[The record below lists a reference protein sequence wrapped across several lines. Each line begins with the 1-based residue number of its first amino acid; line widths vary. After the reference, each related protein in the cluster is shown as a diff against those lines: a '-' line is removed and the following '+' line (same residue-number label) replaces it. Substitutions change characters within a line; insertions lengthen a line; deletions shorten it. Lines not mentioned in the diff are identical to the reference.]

1 MKKVIIL
8 SICLLFLATACTNKN
23 ESKSTSPKKEETTK
37 EIVLVTENTD
47 KEESVSDDEV
57 VEYINDVTNEVS
69 ELDSEKSLSQKTK
82 ESLKKTFITL
92 TDFIF
97 YDGTIKG
104 KTFKELS
111 SEAQE
116 KVLELYGKLDSKI
129 ESVFP
134 NYKEEIKDTSTK
146 TYSKAKEK
154 AKELKEK
161 IKSIYIERVGEDTY
175 QKEMEII
182 ENTKDK
188 VVEKASPIIS
198 DVKDKAKETY
208 TKTKDKLDKWYKNFK
223 ESSE

>member
-1 MKKVIIL
+1 MKKAIIL
-8 SICLLFLATACTNKN
+8 TICILLSVTACT
-23 ESKSTSPKKEETTK
+23 TKKEETVANKDSIETK
-37 EIVLVTENTD
+37 EITLVTEQDTTTIATD
-47 KEESVSDDEV
+47 EEV
-57 VEYINDVTNEVS
+57 VEYIEDVTNEVETLTEEES
-69 ELDSEKSLSQKTK
+69 LSEKTK
-82 ESLKKTFITL
+82 QSLKKAFITL

-111 SEAQE
+111 YEAQT
-116 KVLELYGKLDSKI
+116 KILELYEKLDTKI

-175 QKEMEII
+175 QKEMDII
-182 ENTKDK
+182 KNTKDK
-188 VVEKASPIIS
+188 VVEKTTPVIS
-198 DVKDKAKETY
+198 DVKDKAKDTY
-208 TKTKDKLDKWYKNFK
+208 TKAKDKLDEWYKNFK

>member
-1 MKKVIIL
+1 MKKVVNL

-37 EIVLVTENTD
+37 EIVLVTENTN
-47 KEESVSDDEV
+47 KEEPVSDDEV

-116 KVLELYGKLDSKI
+116 KVLELYEKLDSKI

-146 TYSKAKEK
+146 TYSKVKEK

-161 IKSIYIERVGEDTY
+161 IKSIYIERVGEDAY

>member
-37 EIVLVTENTD
+37 EIVLVTENTN
-47 KEESVSDDEV
+47 KEEPVSDDEV
-57 VEYINDVTNEVS
+57 VEYINNVTNEVS
-69 ELDSEKSLSQKTK
+69 ELNSEKSLSQKTK

-188 VVEKASPIIS
+188 LVEKASPIIS

>member
-1 MKKVIIL
+1 MKKAIIL
-8 SICLLFLATACTNKN
+8 TICILLSVTACT
-23 ESKSTSPKKEETTK
+23 TKKEETVANKDSIETK
-37 EIVLVTENTD
+37 EITLVTEQDTTTIATD
-47 KEESVSDDEV
+47 EEV
-57 VEYINDVTNEVS
+57 VEYIEDVTNEVETLTEEES
-69 ELDSEKSLSQKTK
+69 LSEKTK
-82 ESLKKTFITL
+82 QSLKKAFITL

-111 SEAQE
+111 YEAQT
-116 KVLELYGKLDSKI
+116 KILELYEKLDTKI

-175 QKEMEII
+175 QKEMDII
-182 ENTKDK
+182 KNTKDK
-188 VVEKASPIIS
+188 VVEKTTPVIS
-198 DVKDKAKETY
+198 DVKDKAKDTY
-208 TKTKDKLDKWYKNFK
+208 TKTKDKLDEWYKNFK

>member
-37 EIVLVTENTD
+37 EIVLVTENTN
-47 KEESVSDDEV
+47 KEEPVSDDEV
-57 VEYINDVTNEVS
+57 VEYINNVTNEVS
-69 ELDSEKSLSQKTK
+69 ELNSEKSLSQKTK

-161 IKSIYIERVGEDTY
+161 IKSIYIERVGKDTY

>member
-1 MKKVIIL
+1 MKKAIIL
-8 SICLLFLATACTNKN
+8 TICILLSVTACT
-23 ESKSTSPKKEETTK
+23 TKKEETVANKDSIETK
-37 EIVLVTENTD
+37 EITLVTEQDTTTIATD
-47 KEESVSDDEV
+47 EEV
-57 VEYINDVTNEVS
+57 VEYIEDVTNEVEKLTEEES
-69 ELDSEKSLSQKTK
+69 LSEKTK
-82 ESLKKTFITL
+82 QSLKKAFITL

-111 SEAQE
+111 YEAQT
-116 KVLELYGKLDSKI
+116 KILELYEKIDTKI
-129 ESVFP
+129 ENVFP

-175 QKEMEII
+175 QKEMDII
-182 ENTKDK
+182 KNTKDK
-188 VVEKASPIIS
+188 VVEKTTPVIS
-198 DVKDKAKETY
+198 DVKDKAKDTY
-208 TKTKDKLDKWYKNFK
+208 TKAKDKLDKWYKNFK

>member
-37 EIVLVTENTD
+37 EIVLVTENTN
-47 KEESVSDDEV
+47 KEEPVSDDEV
-57 VEYINDVTNEVS
+57 VEYINNVTNEVS
-69 ELDSEKSLSQKTK
+69 ELNSEKSLSQKTK

>member
-37 EIVLVTENTD
+37 EIVLVTENTN
-47 KEESVSDDEV
+47 KEEPVSDDEV
-57 VEYINDVTNEVS
+57 VEYINSVTNEVS
-69 ELDSEKSLSQKTK
+69 ELNSEKSLSQKTK

-116 KVLELYGKLDSKI
+116 KVLELYEKLDSKI

-208 TKTKDKLDKWYKNFK
+208 TKTKDKLDKWYKDFK

>member
-116 KVLELYGKLDSKI
+116 KVLELYGKLGSKI

>member
-1 MKKVIIL
+1 MKKVVIL

-23 ESKSTSPKKEETTK
+23 ESKSTSPKKEKTTK
-37 EIVLVTENTD
+37 EIVFVTENTD
-47 KEESVSDDEV
+47 KEEPVSDDEV

-116 KVLELYGKLDSKI
+116 KVLELYEKLDSKI

-146 TYSKAKEK
+146 TYSKVKEK
-154 AKELKEK
+154 AKELKET

-188 VVEKASPIIS
+188 VVEKASPVIS

>member
-1 MKKVIIL
+1 MKKVVIL

-116 KVLELYGKLDSKI
+116 KVLELYEKLDSKI
-129 ESVFP
+129 ESIFP

-146 TYSKAKEK
+146 TYSKVKEK
-154 AKELKEK
+154 AKELKET

-188 VVEKASPIIS
+188 VVEKASPVIS

>member
-47 KEESVSDDEV
+47 KEEPVSDDEV
-57 VEYINDVTNEVS
+57 VEYINNVTNEVS
-69 ELDSEKSLSQKTK
+69 ELNGEKSLSQKTK

-116 KVLELYGKLDSKI
+116 KVLELYEKLDSKI

-146 TYSKAKEK
+146 TYSKVKEK

>member
-23 ESKSTSPKKEETTK
+23 ESKEKVKKEETTK
-37 EIVLVTENTD
+37 EIVLVTEKEQEEVTD
-47 KEESVSDDEV
+47 DQV
-57 VEYINDVTNEVS
+57 VEYISGVTDEVVNL
-69 ELDSEKSLSQKTK
+69 ENEKSLSQKTK

-111 SEAQE
+111 GEAQE
-116 KVLELYGKLDSKI
+116 KILELYEKLDEKI
-129 ESVFP
+129 EAVFP

-146 TYSKAKEK
+146 TYSKVKEK
-154 AKELKEK
+154 AKELKET
-161 IKSIYIERVGEDTY
+161 IKSVYIERVGEDTY

-182 ENTKDK
+182 KNTKDK
-188 VVEKASPIIS
+188 VVEKTAPVIS
-198 DVKDKAKETY
+198 NAKEKAKETY
-208 TKTKDKLDKWYKNFK
+208 EKTKDKLDDWYKNFK

>member
-1 MKKVIIL
+1 M
-8 SICLLFLATACTNKN
+8 
-23 ESKSTSPKKEETTK
+23 
-37 EIVLVTENTD
+37 
-47 KEESVSDDEV
+47 
-57 VEYINDVTNEVS
+57 TNEVS

-116 KVLELYGKLDSKI
+116 KVLELYEKLDSKI

-146 TYSKAKEK
+146 TYSKVKEK

>member
-1 MKKVIIL
+1 MKVKVHHL
-8 SICLLFLATACTNKN
+8 
-23 ESKSTSPKKEETTK
+23 KKEETTK

-57 VEYINDVTNEVS
+57 VEYINNVTNEVS
-69 ELDSEKSLSQKTK
+69 ELNSEKSLSQKTK

-116 KVLELYGKLDSKI
+116 KVLELYEKLDSKI

-146 TYSKAKEK
+146 TYSKVKEK

-188 VVEKASPIIS
+188 VVEKASPVIS

>member
-1 MKKVIIL
+1 MKKVVIL

-37 EIVLVTENTD
+37 EIVLVTENTN
-47 KEESVSDDEV
+47 KEEPVSDDEV
-57 VEYINDVTNEVS
+57 VEYINNVTNEVS
-69 ELDSEKSLSQKTK
+69 ELNSEKSLSQKTK

-116 KVLELYGKLDSKI
+116 KVLELYEKLDSKI

-146 TYSKAKEK
+146 TYSKVKEK

-198 DVKDKAKETY
+198 DVKEKAKETY